1 MFLKSWFVFFEYITR
16 SFMRL
21 YNCVIMMTSKTSEIT
36 GNNET
41 GRKSNLSDFLLTWKD
56 GMLDEGIDE
65 FCQR

>member
-1 MFLKSWFVFFEYITR
+1 
-16 SFMRL
+16 MRL

-36 GNNET
+36 GNNQT